1 MFFQEKSEMKLAD
14 LVGGL
19 VVLLLGIT
27 IVFFSS
33 QLPYYSEYGPGPGFL
48 PLWLGIVLIGSAVF
62 VLVNILRK
70 QVKADTFLK
79 PRTKKS
85 AMMFILIFISF
96 LLLPLLGFAVGLAF
110 FSGLTMRVMGKHSWM
125 ACGLTAVGIAIG
137 IHFVFGQWL
146 NIPLP
151 AGVVG
156 W

>member
-1 MFFQEKSEMKLAD
+1 MKVAD

-19 VVLLLGIT
+19 VVLLIGIA

-33 QLPYYSEYGPGPGFL
+33 QLPYNSEYGPGPGFL

-62 VLVNILRK
+62 VLLNVFRK
-70 QVKADTFLK
+70 HVKADTFLK
-79 PRTKKS
+79 PGTKKS
-85 AMMFILIFISF
+85 GMMFILIFISF

-110 FSGLTMRVMGKHSWM
+110 FCGLTMRVMGKHSWM
-125 ACGLTAVGIAIG
+125 ACSLTAVGLAIG

-146 NIPLP
+146 HIPLP
-151 AGVVG
+151 AGIVG

>member
-1 MFFQEKSEMKLAD
+1 MKIAD

-19 VVLLLGIT
+19 VVLLFGIA

-33 QLPYYSEYGPGPGFL
+33 QLPYKTEYGPGPGFL
-48 PLWLGIVLIGSAVF
+48 PLWIGIVLIGSAVF
-62 VLVNILRK
+62 VIANILRK
-70 QVKADTFLK
+70 HGSVEVFLK
-79 PRTKKS
+79 PRTKQS
-85 AMMFILIFISF
+85 AMMLILIVISF

-110 FSGLTMRVMGKHSWM
+110 FTGLTMRVMGKHSWI
-125 ACGLTAVGIAIG
+125 ACGLTAVGITIG

-151 AGVVG
+151 TGIVG

>member
-1 MFFQEKSEMKLAD
+1 MKVAD
-14 LVGGL
+14 LAGGL
-19 VVLLLGIT
+19 VVLLFGIA

-33 QLPYYSEYGPGPGFL
+33 QLPYKSEYGPGPGFL

-62 VLVNILRK
+62 VLLNILRK
-70 QVKADTFLK
+70 QVKVDAFFKTG
-79 PRTKKS
+79 TKQS

-137 IHFVFGQWL
+137 VHFVFGQWL
-146 NIPLP
+146 HIPLP
-151 AGVVG
+151 AGIVG

>member
-1 MFFQEKSEMKLAD
+1 MKVAD
-14 LVGGL
+14 LAGGL
-19 VVLLLGIT
+19 VVLLFGIA

-33 QLPYYSEYGPGPGFL
+33 QLPYKSEYGPGPGFL

-62 VLVNILRK
+62 VLLNILRK
-70 QVKADTFLK
+70 QVKVDAFFKTG
-79 PRTKKS
+79 TKQS

-125 ACGLTAVGIAIG
+125 ACGLTAVGVAIG
-137 IHFVFGQWL
+137 VHFVFGQWL
-146 NIPLP
+146 HIPLP
-151 AGVVG
+151 AGIVG

>member
-1 MFFQEKSEMKLAD
+1 MKVAD

-19 VVLLLGIT
+19 VVLLLGIG

-33 QLPYYSEYGPGPGFL
+33 QLPYKSEYGPGPGFL

-62 VLVNILRK
+62 VLLNILK
-70 QVKADTFLK
+70 KHVKVDSFLK
-79 PRTKKS
+79 PRTKQS
-85 AMMFILIFISF
+85 AMMFVLIFISF

-110 FSGLTMRVMGKHSWM
+110 FSAVTMRVMGKHSWK
-125 ACGLTAVGIAIG
+125 ACGLTAVGVAIG

-146 NIPLP
+146 HIPLP
-151 AGVVG
+151 AGIVG

>member
-1 MFFQEKSEMKLAD
+1 MKVAD
-14 LVGGL
+14 LAGGL
-19 VVLLLGIT
+19 VVLLFGIA

-33 QLPYYSEYGPGPGFL
+33 QLPYKSEYGPGPGFL

-62 VLVNILRK
+62 VLLNILRK
-70 QVKADTFLK
+70 QVKVDAFFKTG
-79 PRTKKS
+79 TKQS

-137 IHFVFGQWL
+137 VHFVFGQWL
-146 NIPLP
+146 HIPLP
-151 AGVVG
+151 AGIVR

>member
-1 MFFQEKSEMKLAD
+1 MKVAD

-19 VVLLLGIT
+19 VVLLLGIA
-27 IVFFSS
+27 IVFFSF
-33 QLPYYSEYGPGPGFL
+33 QLPYQSEYGPGPGFL

-62 VLVNILRK
+62 VVLNILRK
-70 QVKADTFLK
+70 QAKTEAFLK
-79 PRTKKS
+79 PGTKRG
-85 AMMFILIFISF
+85 ALMFVSIFVSF

-110 FSGLTMRVMGKHSWM
+110 FSGVTMRMMGKHSWM

-146 NIPLP
+146 HIPLP
-151 AGVVG
+151 GGVVG

>member
-1 MFFQEKSEMKLAD
+1 MKVAD
-14 LVGGL
+14 LAGGL
-19 VVLLLGIT
+19 VVLLFGIA

-33 QLPYYSEYGPGPGFL
+33 QLPYKSEYGPGPGFL

-62 VLVNILRK
+62 VLLNILRK
-70 QVKADTFLK
+70 QVKVDAFFKTG
-79 PRTKKS
+79 TKQS

-137 IHFVFGQWL
+137 VHFVFGQWL
-146 NIPLP
+146 HIPLP
-151 AGVVG
+151 VGIVG

>member
-1 MFFQEKSEMKLAD
+1 MKFAD

-19 VVLLLGIT
+19 VVLLLGIA

-33 QLPYYSEYGPGPGFL
+33 QLPYKSEYGPGPGFL

-62 VLVNILRK
+62 VLLNILRK
-70 QVKADTFLK
+70 QVKVDTFFK
-79 PRTKKS
+79 PGTKQS

-96 LLLPLLGFAVGLAF
+96 LLLPLLGFSVGLAF
-110 FSGLTMRVMGKHSWM
+110 FSGLTMRVMGKHGWM

-146 NIPLP
+146 HIPLP
-151 AGVVG
+151 TGIVG

>member
-1 MFFQEKSEMKLAD
+1 MKIAD

-19 VVLLLGIT
+19 AVLLLGIA
-27 IVFFSS
+27 IVFFSY
-33 QLPYYSEYGPGPGFL
+33 QLPYESEYGPGPGFL

-62 VLVNILRK
+62 VLLNILRK
-70 QVKADTFLK
+70 HVKADTFLK
-79 PRTKKS
+79 PGTKQS

-125 ACGLTAVGIAIG
+125 ACGLTAVGVAIG

>member
-1 MFFQEKSEMKLAD
+1 MFFRRRVQLKIAD

-19 VVLLLGIT
+19 VVLFLGIA

-33 QLPYYSEYGPGPGFL
+33 QLPYTTEYGPGPGFL
-48 PLWLGIVLIGSAVF
+48 PLWLGIVLIGSAAF
-62 VLVNILRK
+62 VIANILRK
-70 QVKADTFLK
+70 HRTVEAFLK
-79 PRTKKS
+79 PRTKQS
-85 AMMFILIFISF
+85 AMMFILILISF

-110 FSGLTMRVMGKHSWM
+110 FTGLTMRVMGRHGWI

-151 AGVVG
+151 TGIVG

>member
-1 MFFQEKSEMKLAD
+1 MKVAD
-14 LVGGL
+14 LAGGL
-19 VVLLLGIT
+19 VVLLFGIA

-33 QLPYYSEYGPGPGFL
+33 QLPYKSEYGPGPGFL

-62 VLVNILRK
+62 VLLNILRK
-70 QVKADTFLK
+70 QVKVDAFFKTG
-79 PRTKKS
+79 TKQS

-125 ACGLTAVGIAIG
+125 ACGLTAVGVAIG
-137 IHFVFGQWL
+137 VHFVFGQWL
-146 NIPLP
+146 HIPLP
-151 AGVVG
+151 VGIVG

>member
-1 MFFQEKSEMKLAD
+1 MKVAD
-14 LVGGL
+14 LAGGL
-19 VVLLLGIT
+19 VVLLFGIA

-33 QLPYYSEYGPGPGFL
+33 QLPYKSEYGPGPGFL

-62 VLVNILRK
+62 VLLNILRK
-70 QVKADTFLK
+70 QVKVDAFFKTG
-79 PRTKKS
+79 TKQS

-125 ACGLTAVGIAIG
+125 ACGLTAVGVAIG
-137 IHFVFGQWL
+137 IRFVFGQWL
-146 NIPLP
+146 HIPLP
-151 AGVVG
+151 AGIVG

>member
-1 MFFQEKSEMKLAD
+1 MKIAD

-19 VVLLLGIT
+19 VVLLLGIA
-27 IVFFSS
+27 IVFFSY
-33 QLPYYSEYGPGPGFL
+33 QLPYESEYGPGPGFL

-62 VLVNILRK
+62 VLLNILRK
-70 QVKADTFLK
+70 HVKADTFLK
-79 PRTKKS
+79 PGTKQS

-110 FSGLTMRVMGKHSWM
+110 FCGLTMRVMGKHSWM
-125 ACGLTAVGIAIG
+125 ACSFTTVGLAIG

-151 AGVVG
+151 GGVVG

>member
-1 MFFQEKSEMKLAD
+1 MFFRRRVKLKIAD

-19 VVLLLGIT
+19 VVLFLGIA

-33 QLPYYSEYGPGPGFL
+33 QLPYKTEYGPGPGFL

-62 VLVNILRK
+62 VIANILR
-70 QVKADTFLK
+70 QHSTVEPFLK
-79 PRTKKS
+79 PRTKQS
-85 AMMFILIFISF
+85 ATMFILIVISF

-110 FSGLTMRVMGKHSWM
+110 FTGLTMRVMGRHGWI

-151 AGVVG
+151 TGIVG

>member
-1 MFFQEKSEMKLAD
+1 MKVAD
-14 LVGGL
+14 LAGRL
-19 VVLLLGIT
+19 VVLLFGIA

-33 QLPYYSEYGPGPGFL
+33 QLPYKSEYGPGPGFL

-62 VLVNILRK
+62 VLLNILRK
-70 QVKADTFLK
+70 QVKVDAFFKTG
-79 PRTKKS
+79 TKQS

-125 ACGLTAVGIAIG
+125 ACGLTAVGVAIG
-137 IHFVFGQWL
+137 VHFVFGQWL
-146 NIPLP
+146 HIPLP
-151 AGVVG
+151 VGIVG